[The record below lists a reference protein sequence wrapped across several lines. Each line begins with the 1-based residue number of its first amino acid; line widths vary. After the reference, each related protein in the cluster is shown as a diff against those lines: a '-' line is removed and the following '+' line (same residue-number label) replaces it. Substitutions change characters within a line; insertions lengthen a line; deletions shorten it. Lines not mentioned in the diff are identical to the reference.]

1 MTGFNFEAMLSQNN
15 QIKQIP
21 LDMLVPFH
29 NHQFSLYDGERRD
42 DMVESI
48 RKNGVMTPIVCRP
61 NPDGTDTYE
70 ILIGHN
76 RWNCSKIAGL
86 ETIPAI
92 IKEQLTEEEAQTYV
106 DESNLIQRGFND
118 LKVSEQARIIA
129 RRYSE
134 MFSQGKRNDIINEIR
149 VLNGEETSS
158 GNSREKVADEYGLS
172 RNTIARLVRISKL
185 SDGILGWID
194 KGQLA
199 VRAGVELSY
208 LSADEQSELFE
219 INSADDNMLMKI
231 SEAQA
236 RDLRILSADGVLDGD
251 EMLKVLSAKKKKPDK
266 KVSIAPTLY
275 KKYFAGLS
283 NGFSKAKKNAITM
296 TKAVLFQKSG
306 QPVLFTD
313 YAEYDTGT
321 GYIVAENKEKG
332 ICYICRILDKSEI
345 LNYNDRILPIVIKEK
360 GLKEISVILVTD
372 KYRSIAEAEQHY
384 PELLGG
390 NNYDS

>member
-1 MTGFNFEAMLSQNN
+1 MTGFNFGAMLSQNN

-29 NHQFSLYDGERRD
+29 NHQFSLYNGERRD

-61 NPDGTDTYE
+61 NPNGSDTYE

-118 LKVSEQARIIA
+118 LKISEQARIIA

-149 VLNGEETSS
+149 ALNGESESN
-158 GNSREKVADEYGLS
+158 GNSREKVAEEYGLG

-185 SDGILGWID
+185 CDGILAWLD

-208 LSADEQSELFE
+208 LTAEEQSTLLE
-219 INSADDNMLMKI
+219 INTADNNDMLMKI

-236 RDLRILSADGVLDGD
+236 RDLRVLSVDCKKENHELTGNQ
-251 EMLKVLSAKKKKPDK
+251 MLKVLAIKKKKPDK
-266 KVSIAPTLY
+266 KIAISPNTY
-275 KKYFAGLS
+275 KKYF
-283 NGFSKAKKNAITM
+283 T
-296 TKAVLFQKSG
+296 
-306 QPVLFTD
+306 
-313 YAEYDTGT
+313 
-321 GYIVAENKEKG
+321 
-332 ICYICRILDKSEI
+332 DKSNDEI
-345 LNYNDRILPIVIKEK
+345 QQIVEQALEMFYSDRKDV
-360 GLKEISVILVTD
+360 
-372 KYRSIAEAEQHY
+372 
-384 PELLGG
+384 
-390 NNYDS
+390 